1 MRDVSARS
9 SKEITENGVAMGK
22 LDGKVAFITGLAR
35 GQGRSHAVTFA
46 REGANIIGLDLCD
59 KPSTTA
65 YPGTSKDDLE
75 ETVRLVKEA
84 GGDIFVDVADTRD
97 YDQVKSVFD
106 RGLEKFGR
114 VDIVVPNAGICSG
127 AKTWEITPEDWA
139 EMVDINLN
147 GVFHAVKAA
156 VPTMIEQGDGGSIV
170 FIGSTEAL
178 KGAENISSYAAAKHG
193 VHGLM
198 TSLARELGQY
208 NIRVNSVNP
217 TCVDT
222 NMIQNEFV
230 YGLFRP
236 DLEKPTREDVTD
248 AFSGTHIL
256 PVPWIEPKDVSEAIL
271 YLVSETGRY
280 FTASALVIDAGFIVK
295 S

>member
-1 MRDVSARS
+1 
-9 SKEITENGVAMGK
+9 MGQ

-35 GQGRSHAVTFA
+35 GQGRSHALTLA
-46 REGANIIGLDLCD
+46 REGAAIIGLDLCG

-65 YPGTSKDDLE
+65 YPGTTESDLQ
-75 ETVRLVKEA
+75 ETVRQVEEL
-84 GGDIFVDVADTRD
+84 GGQIFVDIADTRD
-97 YDQVKSVFD
+97 YAQVKDVFD
-106 RGLEKFGR
+106 RGIEQFGR

-127 AKTWEITPEDWA
+127 AKTWEIDPEDWR

-147 GVFHAVKAA
+147 GVFHTVKAA
-156 VPTMIEQGDGGSIV
+156 IPTMIAQNQGGSIV

-193 VHGLM
+193 VTGLM

-222 NMIQNEFV
+222 DMINNDFV

-236 DLEKPTREDVTD
+236 DLDKPTREDVIDTF
-248 AFSGTHIL
+248 AGTHIL
-256 PVPWIEPKDVSEAIL
+256 PVPWMQPQDVSNAIL
-271 YLVSETGRY
+271 YLVTEPGRY
-280 FTASALVIDAGFIVK
+280 ITATPLVIDAGFIVK

>member
-1 MRDVSARS
+1 
-9 SKEITENGVAMGK
+9 MGQ

-35 GQGRSHAVTFA
+35 GQGRSHALTLA
-46 REGANIIGLDLCD
+46 REGAAIIGLDLCA

-65 YPGTSKDDLE
+65 YPGTTESDLQ
-75 ETVRLVKEA
+75 ETVRQVKEL
-84 GGDIFVDVADTRD
+84 GGQIFADIADTRD
-97 YDQVKSVFD
+97 YAQVKDVFD
-106 RGLEKFGR
+106 RGIKQFGR

-127 AKTWEITPEDWA
+127 AKTWEIDPEDWR

-147 GVFHAVKAA
+147 GVFHTVKAA
-156 VPTMIEQGDGGSIV
+156 IPTMITQNQGGSIV

-193 VHGLM
+193 VTGLM

-222 NMIQNEFV
+222 DMINNDFV

-236 DLEKPTREDVTD
+236 DLDKPTREDVIDTF
-248 AFSGTHIL
+248 AGTHIL
-256 PVPWIEPKDVSEAIL
+256 PVPWMQPQDVSNAIL
-271 YLVSETGRY
+271 YLVTEPGRY
-280 FTASALVIDAGFIVK
+280 ITATPLVIDAGFIVK

>member
-1 MRDVSARS
+1 
-9 SKEITENGVAMGK
+9 MGK
-22 LDGKVAFITGLAR
+22 LDGKVAFITGVAR

-46 REGANIIGLDLCD
+46 REGANIIGLDLCA
-59 KPSTTA
+59 KPTTTA
-65 YPGTSKDDLE
+65 YDGSTEEDLQ

-84 GGDIFVDVADTRD
+84 GGDILVDVADTRD
-97 YDQVKSVFD
+97 YEQVQAVFD
-106 RGLEKFGR
+106 RGLAQFGR

-127 AKTWEITPEDWA
+127 AKTWEITPDDWA

-147 GVFHAVKAA
+147 GVFHTVKAA
-156 VPTMIEQGDGGSIV
+156 IPTLIAQGEGGSIV

-193 VHGLM
+193 VTGLM

-208 NIRVNSVNP
+208 NIRVNSINP

-222 NMIQNEFV
+222 HMINNDFV

-236 DLEKPTREDVTD
+236 DLDKPTRADVIDT
-248 AFSGTHIL
+248 FSNTHIL

-271 YLVSETGRY
+271 YLVADTGRY
-280 FTASALVIDAGFIVK
+280 FTASTMVIDAGFIVK

>member
-1 MRDVSARS
+1 
-9 SKEITENGVAMGK
+9 MGT
-22 LDGKVAFITGLAR
+22 LDGKVAFITGVAR

-46 REGANIIGLDLCD
+46 REGANIIGLDLCG

-65 YPGTSKDDLE
+65 YDGATDDDLQ

-84 GGDIFVDVADTRD
+84 GGEIFVDVADTRD

-106 RGLEKFGR
+106 GGLAQFGR
-114 VDIVVPNAGICSG
+114 VDIVIPNAGICSG
-127 AKTWEITPEDWA
+127 AKTWEITPDAWA
-139 EMVDINLN
+139 EMVGINLN
-147 GVFHAVKAA
+147 GVFHTVKAA
-156 VPTMIEQGDGGSIV
+156 IPTMIEQGDGGSIV

-178 KGAENISSYAAAKHG
+178 KGAENISSYAASKHG
-193 VHGLM
+193 VTGLM

-208 NIRVNSVNP
+208 NIRVNSINP

-222 NMIQNEFV
+222 HMINNDFV

-236 DLEKPTREDVTD
+236 DLDAPTRDDVIDT
-248 AFSGTHIL
+248 FSNTHIL

-271 YLVSETGRY
+271 YLVTDTGRY
-280 FTASALVIDAGFIVK
+280 VTASAMVIDAGFIVK